1 LSSDRDKVIDRVLTV
16 AEHRFGLRTV
26 GGPGWVRDRVG
37 AFVDGYVERH
47 GGSWVSVVERMT
59 VDRES
64 MNELVASLRVGETR
78 FLRDAAQWDAIVQH
92 VCGLVPTGVAIKAL
106 SAGCSTGEE
115 AYTLAMLLAEKAR
128 LFQIIGCDRSFEAM
142 QVARTGKY
150 SAEALREVP
159 PVLVERYFEHD
170 GAVLSVRAP
179 LRAQVSFEARD
190 LVVRVP
196 RGPFHVILFKNVL
209 LYLAEPM
216 GSHVATRLARELSDS
231 GVLFSAASEVV
242 RLSAILDPKRIAPG
256 VIAFRPRR
264 EP

>member
-1 LSSDRDKVIDRVLTV
+1 MKDDREKVIDRVLEV
-16 AEHRFGLRTV
+16 AERRFGLRTV
-26 GGPGWVRDRVG
+26 GGPRWVRDRVG
-37 AFVDGYVERH
+37 SFVDAYVEGH

-59 VDRES
+59 AERSS

-78 FLRDAAQWDAIVQH
+78 FLRDTAQWDAIVQH
-92 VCGLVPTGVAIKAL
+92 VCALVPASVPINAL

-115 AYTLAMLLAEKAR
+115 AYTFAILLAEKAR
-128 LFQIIGCDRSFEAM
+128 RFQIIGCDRSFEAIAHA
-142 QVARTGKY
+142 QAGKY
-150 SAEALREVP
+150 TAEAVREVP
-159 PVLVERYFEHD
+159 PALVERYFEHE
-170 GAVLSVRAP
+170 GAGLSVRGP
-179 LRAQVSFEARD
+179 LRAHVDFQVRD

-216 GSHVATRLARELSDS
+216 GTHVAMRLARELADN
-231 GVLFSAASEVV
+231 GLLFSAASEAV
-242 RLSAILDPKRIAPG
+242 RLSSILDPRRLGPG